1 MSTDT
6 RDTPPIADA
15 DARAVA
21 DALAAGQSVDPAVA
35 RRVRE
40 RSDRARRATEARLGV
55 QDIGGRII
63 REMRDGG

>member
-1 MSTDT
+1 MSTET
-6 RDTPPIADA
+6 RDTTPTVEA

-21 DALAAGQSVDPAVA
+21 EALAAGRPVDPAVA
-35 RRVRE
+35 RRVRD

-55 QDIGGRII
+55 QDIGARII